1 MQADDRLPPTSDT
14 VALLQ
19 DDDSEAL
26 SGWRSHRVRLA
37 ILAGVVALAVIYMV
51 FAAFPGNALFFVTVS
66 EFLDDTQLQNGQTL
80 RVSGALVPDTFR
92 RESNST
98 QSQFTMGNK
107 EPNAPGVASGSPEL
121 HASYVG
127 VLPDLFFNPHSEV
140 ILEGSYDA
148 QNHVFVTDNILVKC
162 PSKYQSLQA
171 DNPDAAPAD
180 GYGNLTSGAGYN
192 ETTSGN

>member
-1 MQADDRLPPTSDT
+1 MQANNSVPPNSDS
-14 VALLQ
+14 LILSQ
-19 DDDSEAL
+19 DDDSEAQ

-51 FAAFPGNALFFVTVS
+51 YAAFPGSALFFVTVG
-66 EFLDDTQLQNGQTL
+66 EFLDDTQLQDGQTL

-98 QSQFTMGNK
+98 QTRFTMGNK
-107 EPNAPGVASGSPEL
+107 DPDAPGVASGSPEL

-127 VLPDLFFNPHSEV
+127 VVPDLFFNPHSEI
-140 ILEGSYDA
+140 ILEGSYDT

-162 PSKYQSLQA
+162 PSKYQSFQA
-171 DNPDAAPAD
+171 DNSDLAPEPAAP
-180 GYGNLTSGAGYN
+180 GISY
-192 ETTSGN
+192 